1 MKKRR
6 IVYQKHT
13 EACQAQNRDGGKVS
27 YQARSALGMS
37 KSRGTWKKCV
47 QKHYVGLAFWV
58 FIRY

>member
-6 IVYQKHT
+6 LVYQKHT
-13 EACQAQNRDGGKVS
+13 GVCQAKNSSGGKVS
-27 YQARSALGMS
+27 YQARSALGRS
-37 KSRGTWKKCV
+37 KPRWTWKKCV